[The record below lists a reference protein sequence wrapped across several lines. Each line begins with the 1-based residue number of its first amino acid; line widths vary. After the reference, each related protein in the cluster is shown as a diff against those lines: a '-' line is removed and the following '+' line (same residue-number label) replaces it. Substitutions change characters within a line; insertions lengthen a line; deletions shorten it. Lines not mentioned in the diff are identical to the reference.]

1 VSLATHLQRRRAVYY
16 YRRRLSA
23 VLAQCFDRHYL
34 FISLRTA
41 NPHLA
46 RRLAVQLDARLE
58 TIMSLAEQ
66 GELHATAAQLDLM
79 LRAVINGHL
88 AKLDRVAAAAKC
100 SSGFDFAQSRA
111 DDRRAQWAYALL
123 DAQGPTAVVRADD
136 QDRMLADG
144 LTERDIGAVQDHLAM
159 LRFNDVVPTKPHI
172 LTRLL
177 EATGAPVTAM
187 NLAQA
192 QAVYFRGMHL
202 ALAQSDRRFSAVRVE
217 DADVVRE
224 IMKNRTATPSTGN
237 ILPSAPNLQPG
248 KQVEFDETN
257 SRPQVTV
264 DEITQFAEAI
274 IRQKKSDH
282 EWDDKA
288 QRQAR
293 SISALLLKFLK
304 EVPQIAHLGDL
315 RQAHL
320 AEFIDFLRYDIYK
333 FYGRSSKDAAKTIAR
348 LCTDALAHPPE
359 KRGIIG
365 DTVNRH
371 CTFLGQV
378 FDFAVRRG
386 ADIHEQIDFSKL
398 RAKNT
403 KKVRARNARPKMS
416 LEVVKGVF
424 QTPPFMN
431 CAGWDR
437 LSELGREG
445 EELVFHCALY
455 FVPQL
460 IYYGG
465 GRREEF
471 CGLMV
476 NDVILDNGPIPYIH
490 IAENEQRRIKNLQS
504 QRNLALHP
512 EPLRLGFLDYVRAMK
527 LLGYKLLFP
536 DLFSPTTRSPLGD
549 RFYDQF
555 RPLLVAAGATE
566 AGLGSHAIRHLFGAQ
581 LKKARVNEEDRGDLL
596 GHEGGTETS
605 ARYCEPHE
613 VERLFELVQKLPV
626 VTAHLKSHP
635 LRLLPWVAERRPPPF
650 SRPSRSK
657 SS

>member
-1 VSLATHLQRRRAVYY
+1 
-16 YRRRLSA
+16 
-23 VLAQCFDRHYL
+23 
-34 FISLRTA
+34 
-41 NPHLA
+41 
-46 RRLAVQLDARLE
+46 
-58 TIMSLAEQ
+58 MSLAEQ
-66 GELHATAAQLDLM
+66 GELHATAAQLDQM

-111 DDRRAQWAYALL
+111 DDRRALWAYALL
-123 DAQGPTAVVRADD
+123 DAQGPTAVVRPDD
-136 QDRMLADG
+136 QQQMLAEG
-144 LTERDIGAVQDHLAM
+144 LTEQDIGAVQDHLAM
-159 LRFNDVVPTKPHI
+159 LRFNDLVPTKPHI

-177 EATGAPVTAM
+177 EATSAPVTAM

-202 ALAQSDRRFSAVRVE
+202 ALAQSDRHFGAARVE
-217 DADVVRE
+217 DADIVHE
-224 IMKNRTATPSTGN
+224 ILKDRAKALSAGN
-237 ILPSAPNLQPG
+237 ARLSAPKLAPS
-248 KQVEFDETN
+248 KHVEIDETQLDQQA
-257 SRPQVTV
+257 SVE
-264 DEITQFAEAI
+264 EIAQFAKAI
-274 IRQKKSDH
+274 IKQKKIDH

-293 SISALLLKFLK
+293 SISTLLVKFLK
-304 EVPQIAHLGDL
+304 EVPRIAHLGDL

-320 AEFIDFLRYDIYK
+320 AEFIDFLRFDIYK

-348 LCTDALAHPPE
+348 LRADALAHPPE

-378 FDFAVRRG
+378 FAFAVGRG
-386 ADIHEQIDFSKL
+386 ADIHEKIDFSKL

-403 KKVRARNARPKMS
+403 KKVRARNARPKLPLS
-416 LEVVKGVF
+416 VVEKLF
-424 QTPPFMN
+424 HAPPFVN
-431 CAGWDR
+431 CAGWDQ
-437 LSELGREG
+437 LNTPGVDG
-445 EELVFHCALY
+445 QELVFHGAVY
-455 FVPQL
+455 FVAQL

-471 CGLMV
+471 CGLLV
-476 NDVILDNGPIPYIH
+476 DDVIIDNGPLPYIH
-490 IAENEQRRIKNLQS
+490 IANNAQRRIKNLQS
-504 QRNLALHP
+504 QRNIALHP
-512 EPLRLGFLDYVRAMK
+512 ENIRLGLLEYRNAIK
-527 LLGYKLLFP
+527 ALGYTLLFP

-549 RFYDQF
+549 RFYDLF
-555 RPLLVAAGATE
+555 RPLLVAAGGTE

-581 LKKARVNEEDRGDLL
+581 LKKARVHEEDRGDLL
-596 GHEGGTETS
+596 GHLGASEAS

-635 LRLLPWVAERRPPPF
+635 IRLLPWVEQRLPPPF